1 MLCFSLILRTSW
13 TVLSKMYTLA
23 CTTKKAQ
30 INLRR
35 QHCREFQPKR
45 LHFPVQLSTGNREVV
60 ADDINGYMLLPKL
73 LKVIID
79 FIDFIVYINFYLF
92 LWLDFKCLC
101 KRTFPDCL
109 GKKKKKKKLDAHFF
123 FLKVSYIPPKL
134 KSGIIYRQRSWVRS
148 LEHMGMHQY
157 LFS

>member
-1 MLCFSLILRTSW
+1 MLCFSLILRKSW
-13 TVLSKMYTLA
+13 TVLSEMYTMA

-30 INLRR
+30 INLGR

-45 LHFPVQLSTGNREVV
+45 LNFSVQLSTGNREVV

-73 LKVIID
+73 LKVM
-79 FIDFIVYINFYLF
+79 IDFIVYNFYLF
-92 LWLDFKCLC
+92 LWTDFKCLC

-109 GKKKKKKKLDAHFF
+109 QEKNQKKNRMHTF

-134 KSGIIYRQRSWVRS
+134 KSGITYRQRSWVRS
-148 LEHMGMHQY
+148 VQHMGMHQY
-157 LFS
+157 LLS